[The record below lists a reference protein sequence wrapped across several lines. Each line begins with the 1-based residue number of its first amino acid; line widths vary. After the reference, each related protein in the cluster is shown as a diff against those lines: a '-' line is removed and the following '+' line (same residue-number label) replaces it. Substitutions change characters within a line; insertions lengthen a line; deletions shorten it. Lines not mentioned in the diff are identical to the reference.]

1 MAKRI
6 YGKTV
11 KELFR
16 DLILEFKLKPGEI
29 ITREQA
35 LNWFKEKYPKIK
47 ATTVSCHCIRLSTN
61 APTRI
66 HYQAGPSDD
75 LLFQMD
81 RGRYRLYDS
90 KSDPAPIYLK
100 TKSDESATIITHTG
114 NQEADEQ
121 EFAYEKDLQQFL
133 AKNLELIEPNLRLY
147 KDDDDDEI
155 TGLEFPVG
163 ERFID
168 ILATDEQKSY
178 VVVELKVSKGYD
190 RVVGQLLRYM
200 AWIKENLA
208 TDNQKVRGVIVAREI
223 SEDLIMATSLVPNVT
238 LLEYQLKVT
247 LHKVITKTK

>member
-11 KELFR
+11 RELFR
-16 DLILEFKLKPGEI
+16 DLILELKLKPGEI
-29 ITREQA
+29 ISREQI

-47 ATTVSCHCIRLSTN
+47 PTTVGCHCIRLSTN

-66 HYQAGPSDD
+66 YYKAGVSDD

-90 KSDPAPIYLK
+90 KSDPAPIYVK
-100 TKSDESATIITHTG
+100 VTHEQAAITITETS

-133 AKNLELIEPNLRLY
+133 AKNLELIEPSLHLY

-155 TGLEFPVG
+155 TGLEFPAG
-163 ERFID
+163 DRFID
-168 ILATDEQKSY
+168 ILATDKQKDY
-178 VVVELKVSKGYD
+178 VIVELKVSKGYD

-200 AWIKENLA
+200 AWIKQNLA
-208 TDNQKVRGVIVAREI
+208 TEKQKVRGVIIAREI
-223 SEDLIMATSLVPNVT
+223 SDDLIMATSLVPDVT

-247 LHKVITKTK
+247 LQKVTTKAK